1 LKKVS
6 AWFQPVKFLIKNFC
20 SYGMVVVFFL
30 IFIGWFYLIPK
41 AKEVLEAKNTLEQ
54 QEKRLIGLR
63 AKLADLES
71 LDETGLQERFDSS
84 LKAIPE
90 KKVPVSVMTI
100 LREEALGKGLLVD
113 SLSVSPGGISATASA
128 HSALDKISFKTQ
140 ISGSLNGVLDF
151 LKEVS
156 SFLPLMAVRQIA
168 ITLNNEIANTS
179 LVIESYSL
187 PLPTTLGS
195 LDSPVSKLTPE
206 EEKTLREISQFR
218 YFPSSSFAPSGGRA
232 NPFSF

>member
-1 LKKVS
+1 MTN
-6 AWFQPVKFLIKNFC
+6 FIK
-20 SYGMVVVFFL
+20 YEKIIFFL
-30 IFIGWFYLIPK
+30 AGFFLMFVGWFYLIPK
-41 AKEVLEAKNTLEQ
+41 ANEVLEAKNTLGQ
-54 QEKRLIGLR
+54 QEKRLSRLR

-100 LREEALGKGLLVD
+100 LREEALGKGLLVN
-113 SLSVSPGGISATASA
+113 SLFVSPGEISATASA
-128 HSALDKISFKTQ
+128 HSALDKISFKMQ
-140 ISGSLNGVLDF
+140 ISGPLNGVLDF
-151 LKEVS
+151 LKDLS
-156 SFLPLMAVRQIA
+156 NALPLMAVRQIG
-168 ITLNNEIANTS
+168 ISLNDEVTNTS

-187 PLPTTLGS
+187 PLPTTLGP

-218 YFPSSSFAPSGGRA
+218 YFPSSSFVPSGGRA